1 MAHQTFVNG
10 YFAWNSVVLSTHVRE
25 IRLRSTV
32 STVSDSNTM
41 GTVAEK
47 VLLINEDYQL
57 EVVLSQDFAAAQ
69 VDVTLAV
76 DKQSRTARA
85 WEIRADGGSV
95 GVTNPKWTGTGYI
108 TEYDAIYGAFGEVLG
123 TRIVIRPSVAG
134 AVRATS

>member
-10 YFAWNSVVLSTHVRE
+10 YFAWNSVALSAHVRE
-25 IRLRSTV
+25 VRLRSTV
-32 STVSDSNTM
+32 STVSDANTM

-47 VLLINEDYQL
+47 VLLVNEDYQL
-57 EVVLSQDFAAAQ
+57 EIVLSQDFASAQ

-76 DKQSRTARA
+76 DKQARTARA
-85 WEIRADGGSV
+85 WEIRADAGIAST
-95 GVTNPKWTGTGYI
+95 TNPKWTGTGYI

-123 TRIVIRPSVAG
+123 TRIVIRPSVGG